1 NFADKSITFT
11 LDTTTPAATVTLT
24 HDTAGAGTTGT
35 SSDLL
40 TSDAHLTVSGQESG
54 AAITYSVDNGAFG
67 SSYDPTSLLD
77 GSHTVVVRSTDQAG
91 NFADKSITFTL
102 DTTTPAATV
111 TLTHDTAGAGT
122 TGTSSDLL
130 TSDAHLTVSGQESC
144 AAIPYSVDN
153 GAF

>member
-1 NFADKSITFT
+1 M
-11 LDTTTPAATVTLT
+11 
-24 HDTAGAGTTGT
+24 
-35 SSDLL
+35 
-40 TSDAHLTVSGQESG
+40 VSGQESG

-130 TSDAHLTVSGQESC
+130 TSDAHLTVSGQESG
-144 AAIPYSVDN
+144 AAITYSVDN
-153 GAF
+153 GAFGSSYDPTSLLDGSHTVVVRSNNQGGKFADKSFTFTLD